1 MSFPRVRAH
10 GKRNPVLAWPRFGF
24 ASRIAAMTVEDNVAL
39 VRRFYEE
46 AWNHGRT
53 AVCDEL
59 FDMNYVRHD
68 LRPTQAEPG
77 PSGMKQIVTAFRAAF
92 PDIQFRVDIVFG
104 SGDMIAARW
113 TATGSH
119 TGAWGG
125 IDATGRTATFS
136 GVNLYRFAEG
146 KTVEL
151 WNHRDDLGLQ
161 QQLGVAVFAGAA
173 PTPNAT
179 PTTNP
184 PRA

>member
-1 MSFPRVRAH
+1 M
-10 GKRNPVLAWPRFGF
+10 LAWCRLGF
-24 ASRIAAMTVEDNVAL
+24 ASRIAAMIAEDNVAL

-53 AVCDEL
+53 EVCDDL
-59 FDMNYVRHD
+59 FDLNYERHD

-77 PSGMKQIVTAFRAAF
+77 PSGMKKIVNAFRTAF
-92 PDIQFRVDIVFG
+92 PDLQFHIDIAFG
-104 SGDMIAARW
+104 SGDMVAARW
-113 TATGSH
+113 TATGTH

-125 IDATGRTATFS
+125 IGPTGRTATFS

-146 KTVEL
+146 KAVEL

-161 QQLGVAVFAGAA
+161 QQLGVAVFAGA
-173 PTPNAT
+173 PSKSNASR
-179 PTTNP
+179 TTNP